1 MRKSLRTA
9 MGKNNDFEN
18 LKKEGL
24 FRERRTINS
33 AQGAKISIGG
43 EKFLNFSSNDYL
55 GFANNEKLKRC
66 MIEAIHEYGIGAG
79 SSQLIT
85 GHIEPHE
92 ILEKKLSDFFN
103 RHASL
108 VFSSGYH
115 ANLAIA
121 SALINKNTIILQDK
135 LSHAS
140 LVDAALL
147 SKGKLVRYQHCD
159 LSHLKSL
166 LEKYKNNDLIIMTDG
181 VFSMD
186 GDCAPLL
193 EISKLC
199 NKYHALL
206 IVDDAHGIGVLG
218 GKGAGLIEELNLEK
232 EVDLLIGTF
241 GKSFGAAGA
250 FIAGSETLIEA
261 FIQKARTYIYTTALL
276 PALAATITHTLD
288 MIERS
293 KNLRLHIRELVADYK
308 KLSKKAGMCVGGSD
322 NHIQPLIIGGA
333 NEAMQI
339 SKALYKK
346 NILVSAIRPPTVPKN
361 TSRLRISITAAHT
374 KNDISLLVKTLSKIL
389 NERGQ

>member
-1 MRKSLRTA
+1 M
-9 MGKNNDFEN
+9 
-18 LKKEGL
+18 
-24 FRERRTINS
+24 
-33 AQGAKISIGG
+33 
-43 EKFLNFSSNDYL
+43 
-55 GFANNEKLKRC
+55 
-66 MIEAIHEYGIGAG
+66 
-79 SSQLIT
+79 
-85 GHIEPHE
+85 
-92 ILEKKLSDFFN
+92 
-103 RHASL
+103 
-108 VFSSGYH
+108 
-115 ANLAIA
+115 
-121 SALINKNTIILQDK
+121 
-135 LSHAS
+135 
-140 LVDAALL
+140 
-147 SKGKLVRYQHCD
+147 
-159 LSHLKSL
+159 
-166 LEKYKNNDLIIMTDG
+166 
-181 VFSMD
+181 
-186 GDCAPLL
+186 
-193 EISKLC
+193 
-199 NKYHALL
+199 
-206 IVDDAHGIGVLG
+206 DDAHGIGVLG